1 MIKWIVTDMDG
12 TLLNSKDQISSRNK
26 AVLMKCQQQGIKLIL
41 ASGRSQYRLYPYAEA
56 LDMKKY
62 DGYFIEVN
70 GMAYRHLQSNERVL
84 FKRLNHNQIVTIFN
98 ELKKYAGEIQ
108 CYLDD
113 SIYMAMTP
121 WVFAQK
127 QKERKRLQL
136 PDDYPW
142 TGGAW
147 GWLGDT
153 RNGYPYIH
161 WVYSAAQLPWELNK
175 ITFMREAEYVT
186 SIMAELSERFAD
198 CELVRPVP
206 RAIEF
211 SPKGITKGSCL
222 EKLMKDENIGV
233 DEVLVIGDG
242 ENDID
247 MFSKVKYSIAMGN
260 AESYVKA
267 EAYDLTLS
275 NDEDGVA
282 AAIEKYCF

>member
-12 TLLNSKDQISSRNK
+12 TLLNSQDKISERNK
-26 AVLMKCQQQGIKLIL
+26 AVLMECQKRGIKLIL

-70 GMAYRHLQSNERVL
+70 GMAYRRLQTNNRVL
-84 FKRLNHNQIVTIFN
+84 IKRLNHEQIHEIYN
-98 ELKKYAGEIQ
+98 ELKKYEGEIQ

-113 SIYMAMTP
+113 TIYMSMTP
-121 WVFAQK
+121 WVFEQK
-127 QKERKRLQL
+127 KIEREALKL
-136 PDDYPW
+136 DDDFPW

-161 WVYSAAQLPWELNK
+161 MIYSADQLPMELNK
-175 ITFMREAEYVT
+175 MTFMREPEYVT
-186 SIMAELSERFAD
+186 SIMDELCDKFPQY
-198 CELVRPVP
+198 ELVRPVP

-222 EKLMKDENIGV
+222 EGLMKDENIAY

-247 MFSKVKYSIAMGN
+247 MFSKVKYSVAMGN
-260 AESYVKA
+260 AEAYVKA
-267 EAYDLTLS
+267 KASDVTLS